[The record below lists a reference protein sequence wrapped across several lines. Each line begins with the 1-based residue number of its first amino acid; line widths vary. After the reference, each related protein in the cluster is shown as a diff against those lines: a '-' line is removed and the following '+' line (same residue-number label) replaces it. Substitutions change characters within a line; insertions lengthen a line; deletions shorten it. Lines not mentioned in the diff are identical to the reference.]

1 MAYRIQE
8 QEWPRAQAEARI
20 LQDQLRE
27 QVIAEDRFGVI
38 RRVAGVDA
46 HYGSDRIWA
55 AIVVMKFPDLVV
67 LESKLISCP
76 VAFPY
81 VPGLLAFREGPAM
94 LGALGRLSRKADLL
108 LVDGQGLAHPRRF
121 GLACHLGMLADLPTI
136 GVAKSRL
143 VGVYEEPGSE
153 RGASSELVDNGQTI
167 GIVLRTR
174 NAVRPVFVS
183 IGHRVSLKTAA
194 AFVMRCTGRFR
205 IPEPVRA
212 ADRLSRQGH
221 LIERRLIAPGSRS

>member
-8 QEWPRAQAEARI
+8 QKWPRSQAEARI
-20 LQDQLRE
+20 VQDQLRE

-46 HYGSDRIWA
+46 HYRSDRIWA
-55 AIVVMKFPDLVV
+55 AVVVMKFPDLVV
-67 LESKLISCP
+67 LESALISCL

-81 VPGLLAFREGPAM
+81 VPGLLASREAPAM
-94 LGALGRLSRKADLL
+94 LGALRRLSRQPDLL
-108 LVDGQGLAHPRRF
+108 LVDGQGFAHPRRF
-121 GLACHLGMLADLPTI
+121 GLACHLGVLTDLPTV

-143 VGVYEEPGSE
+143 VGFYEEPGSE

-167 GIVLRTR
+167 GMVLRTR

-194 AFVMRCTGRFR
+194 DFVMRCTRRFR
-205 IPEPVRA
+205 VPEPIRA

-221 LIERRLIAPGSRS
+221 LTE